1 MQRSGWRASTG
12 MTAVGALGF
21 VLASAGS
28 AWSFAQLADVGS
40 GGEVIYSHWN
50 AEQLPIRYFVDP
62 GGSGVPGVD
71 AVELVQRAFDTWQR
85 VSTSSIRF
93 EYGGLI
99 PDADGDHNT
108 TVADVDRLD
117 AFQNDGRIDV
127 IFDDSG
133 VFFDRIAGPDN
144 GVIGLAFPV
153 IDIEDGHLEDADIVI
168 SVPNITRF
176 AADSDLEGVLIHE
189 IGHLCGLGHSPI
201 YPEVPPSQVP
211 TMFPYVGFY
220 GDPAGQRSLTADD
233 RAAISYVYPE
243 ASFTSD
249 FGTIRGAITEPDG
262 DPGFGTHITAVNGVT
277 GDAVG
282 AIAGYFTGDSH
293 DGSYFIPGLTPGI
306 YSVFIHAID
315 GSEQAG
321 FVSGFNVSGIL
332 RSTYGKPFATEFFNN
347 TQDAAAATPVNVE
360 AVSTTSG
367 VDFVQ
372 NIENGGAPLATHV
385 VTKPDSRSGGGG
397 GGGGGGG
404 CAVARAGDASATTAA
419 WSVLIAIAL
428 LGARARRSSRE
439 PRVSCDGMRRS
450 C

>member
-1 MQRSGWRASTG
+1 MRRHASGGRGWA
-12 MTAVGALGF
+12 ALGGGLALL
-21 VLASAGS
+21 VASAPP
-28 AWSFAQLADVGS
+28 AWSFSQLADIGS
-40 GGEVIYSHWN
+40 GGKVIYSHWN
-50 AEQLPIRYFVDP
+50 ADQLPIRYYVDP
-62 GGSGVPGVD
+62 GGTGVPGID
-71 AVELVQRAFDTWQR
+71 AVELVQRAFDAWQA

-99 PDADGDHNT
+99 PDPDGDHNT
-108 TVADVDRLD
+108 TVEDVDRLD

-153 IDIEDGHLEDADIVI
+153 IDIEDGRIEDADIVI

-189 IGHLCGLGHSPI
+189 IGHLCGLGHSPV
-201 YPEVPPSQVP
+201 YPEVPPEQVP

-243 ASFTSD
+243 PSFASD
-249 FGTIRGAITEPDG
+249 FGTIRGSITEADG
-262 DPGFGTHITAVNGVT
+262 DAGFGTHVTAVNGIT
-277 GDAVG
+277 GEAVG
-282 AIAGYFTGDSH
+282 GIAGYFTGDSH
-293 DGSYFIPGLTPGI
+293 DGTYFIPGLEPGI

-315 GSEQAG
+315 GSEAAG
-321 FVSGFNVSGIL
+321 FVSGFNISGIL

-347 TQDAAAATPVNVE
+347 TLEAAAATPVTVD
-360 AVSTTSG
+360 AASTTRG

-372 NIENGGAPLATHV
+372 DIENGGAPLATS
-385 VTKPDSRSGGGG
+385 VTTRPDSGGHGGGG

-404 CAVARAGDASATTAA
+404 CRVASAGDAAGASGVVSSGA
-419 WSVLIAIAL
+419 VLAIAW
-428 LGARARRSSRE
+428 LGSRARRARR
-439 PRVSCDGMRRS
+439 PRPV
-450 C
+450 